1 MQSQSVVIN
10 SRIVLMYM
18 SGNWVWRFV
27 DEAGQK
33 QYSRANQPGAQAFYA
48 RLKKEGKV

>member
-33 QYSRANQPGAQAFYA
+33 QYSRANQPEAKKFYD
-48 RLKKEGKV
+48 RLVREGKV